1 MDLFDKDKRS
11 WIMGRIRSRN
21 TKPEII
27 VRSILHRMGFRFSLR
42 NKKLP
47 GSPDI
52 VMPRHK
58 TIVFVHG
65 CFWHRHR
72 KCRQASVP
80 KTRVKFWKEK
90 FEKNQDRDRK
100 NECELRKLGWKVI
113 VIWECEVLR
122 NPEKIARKLFSIIT
136 RASPVRDKI
145 SHGSEKNL
153 NGLPGKTKICKG
165 FSYVIPGR
173 KELVMIA
180 ERRADYASKINNPS
194 A

>member
-1 MDLFDKDKRS
+1 
-11 WIMGRIRSRN
+11 MGRIRSRN